1 MLVMVKSAP
10 DTSEGKRG
18 IQLARDMAANI
29 VLIQNGVYYAQKKRL
44 EAFTGKAY
52 FLDEDMK
59 LRGISPDM
67 TGPGVKGIDYEGL
80 VDLIAEN
87 EKVVGMF

>member
-1 MLVMVKSAP
+1 MLVIVKSAP

-18 IQLARDMAANI
+18 VQLARDMAADI
-29 VLIQNGVYYAQKKRL
+29 VLIQNGVYYAQKGRK
-44 EAFTGKAY
+44 EAFSGRAY
-52 FLDEDMK
+52 VLDEDMK

-67 TGPGVKGIDYEGL
+67 TRAGVKGIDYEGL

-87 EKVVGMF
+87 EKVVGML